1 MLLDPCGPRESFTD
15 DLVRNM
21 NVSSQVEVILSA
33 SGSAPPV
40 LCTKKQT
47 LVLPLDR
54 CFFWGGGAVFCYLV
68 HILEIM
74 LGDIKMSCDGVYK
87 DETALLLGCRYR
99 LMLQVVKWTLN
110 KKQNSSKISREGWSV
125 STTCKTT
132 LLGLSCAL
140 VKKFS
145 KLSIPEDLEAAKQTL
160 TGFATCLKK
169 RRDGHQENKPDILHW
184 PSNSWHFG

>member
-1 MLLDPCGPRESFTD
+1 ML
-15 DLVRNM
+15 
-21 NVSSQVEVILSA
+21 
-33 SGSAPPV
+33 
-40 LCTKKQT
+40 
-47 LVLPLDR
+47 
-54 CFFWGGGAVFCYLV
+54 FFWGGAVFCYLV
-68 HILEIM
+68 HIPEIM

-99 LMLQVVKWTLN
+99 LMLQVVKWTRN

-140 VKKFS
+140 VKKYS

-169 RRDGHQENKPDILHW
+169 RRDGHQENKPDTLHW
-184 PSNSWHFG
+184 PSNSWQVSNMFKGWLEGKGARYCFFSPVALTSHVNCR